1 MTIAGEIGLTSMG
14 VNITLPVWSDAL
26 VEVIFQDRE
35 GEGKPVSTIDAGG
48 ALLARALGH
57 AGVDVA
63 EDAALAMFTSA
74 FPARSRMV
82 RWFSGVDSPGASLP
96 AFLILCCI
104 AASEAAGLE
113 ANDYR
118 ERLRQMMG
126 WDAIIMDCAALPT
139 LWRRLE
145 SSCAAAPAGRRLR
158 PLILPDPRHR
168 TQIGHA
174 IELTFPSRQDA
185 RRLKRDLEQGGLADP
200 NHPVAVMR
208 WLGGR
213 VAGYS
218 PTFRETFTDFQIAWS
233 SGARALTDHRF
244 WSGWRMVVEAW
255 SPTAAPEAFRVV
267 SDEWGS
273 YQLIAMDGEPTTL
286 GRVGTASPSGLRG
299 LLANGSP
306 VLLREI
312 DWGQWTWAGRG
323 KAAGREAQAALIR
336 EKSHSPSLLAQLD
349 RAVVSEAPGWAF
361 TTAIDLIAGAAARD
375 ANSDDDL
382 VDVRFAGVPRIDGGR
397 LSRPSFPI
405 RLLTTGPVESVTL
418 SGVIAEQLK
427 LRRSGPRE
435 WLITPIVP
443 VDGNAQVSLT
453 AAGGDIVRSLSLR
466 RSAIAPVVGQELP
479 DRFLIDEEAPA
490 FSPTRAEAVA
500 SRFVDGENAATGRPR
515 QGLLDLIEYLAARRG
530 VMPLSGL
537 LELMDTLPEADAAGR
552 WSILRALLEAGV
564 LEPLR
569 VRGWRGGAVVTRS
582 ARAVLVPQLYGCR
595 LRLDGVV
602 NEVLASRVQGIADR
616 LGLGVSVGLG
626 VGDWS
631 APLLSVEGD
640 REVLLA
646 LAAEAGVTCEY
657 ISPDLAGHIRP
668 LDAMP
673 NADGSTHGARQ
684 LVRMADTRLANRGVQ
699 LSLCRREA
707 EDAPPVWLVQASEG
721 EPRYWTH
728 RHLALLD
735 ACGLAGVAPLDIRD
749 GLLTANVPGVF
760 LPLPVARWLR
770 LATGVASGPFDGG
783 YAYKTTPC
791 VEAMIREFMGM
802 DRPDSSR
809 FQRPRPA
816 GRERGPGMAYAS
828 GSSVDVLPIW
838 RWARVNRGASR

>member
-1 MTIAGEIGLTSMG
+1 MTIAGRVGLTSMG
-14 VNITLPVWSDAL
+14 VDITLSRWSDAL
-26 VEVIFQDRE
+26 VEEIFRDRE
-35 GEGKPVSTIDAGG
+35 GEGRPVSTIDAGG
-48 ALLARALGH
+48 ALLARALAR

-74 FPARSRMV
+74 FPARPQMV

-104 AASEAAGLE
+104 AASEAAGSE

-118 ERLRQMMG
+118 ERLREMMG

-145 SSCAAAPAGRRLR
+145 SSCAAAPPDRRLR
-158 PLILPDPRHR
+158 PLVLPDPRHR

-174 IELTFPSRQDA
+174 IELTFPSRQDG

-213 VAGYS
+213 VDRYS
-218 PTFRETFTDFQIAWS
+218 PTFRETFTDFQIAWR

-244 WSGWRMVVEAW
+244 WSGWRMVVETW
-255 SPTAAPEAFRVV
+255 RPTDVPEAFRVV
-267 SDEWGS
+267 SDEWGK

-286 GRVGTASPSGLRG
+286 SRVEAASPPGLRH
-299 LLANGSP
+299 LLTNGSP

-312 DWGQWTWAGRG
+312 DWGQWTWVGRG
-323 KAAGREAQAALIR
+323 RSAGREAQAALIR
-336 EKSHSPSLLAQLD
+336 EKTHSASLLAQLD

-361 TTAIDLIAGAAARD
+361 TTAVDLVAGTAVRD
-375 ANSDDDL
+375 AVSDDDL
-382 VDVRFAGVPRIDGGR
+382 IDVRFAGVPRIDGGR

-418 SGVIAEQLK
+418 SGAVAEQLE
-427 LRRSGPRE
+427 LQRSGPRE
-435 WLITPIVP
+435 WLITPTVP
-443 VDGNAQVSLT
+443 VEGHAQVSVKAT
-453 AAGGDIVRSLSLR
+453 CGDIVRSLSLR
-466 RSAIAPVVGQELP
+466 RSALAPVLGKELP
-479 DRFLIDEEAPA
+479 DRFLIDEEASGFA
-490 FSPTRAEAVA
+490 PTRAEAVA
-500 SRFVDGENAATGRPR
+500 TRFEDHESAATACPQ
-515 QGLLDLIEYLAARRG
+515 QGLLDLVEYLAARPW

-537 LELMDTLPEADAAGR
+537 LELVDTLPKADAAGK

-564 LEPLR
+564 IEPLR
-569 VRGWRGGAVVTRS
+569 VRGWRGGAAIARS
-582 ARAVLVPQLYGCR
+582 ARAVLVPQQDVCR
-595 LRLDGVV
+595 LRLDGVI

-616 LGLGVSVGLG
+616 LGLGVSIGPG

-631 APLLSVEGD
+631 LPLLSVEGD
-640 REVLLA
+640 REALLA
-646 LAAEAGVTCEY
+646 LAAEVGVTCEY
-657 ISPDLAGHIRP
+657 ISPDLAGHVRP
-668 LDAMP
+668 RDAVP

-684 LVRMADTRLANRGVQ
+684 LVRMADTRLADRGIQ

-735 ACGLAGVAPLDIRD
+735 ACGLAGVAPFDIRD

-770 LATGVASGPFDGG
+770 LATGVPPGPFDGG

-816 GRERGPGMAYAS
+816 GRGRGPGMAFAS
-828 GSSVDVLPIW
+828 GSSVEVLPIW